1 MRRGRIVRDRL
12 FWAGAWLAFGCIAAP
27 AVAVLVSVFH
37 QAWPS
42 FGWSLF
48 VNRTNTIGVENGL
61 LGTLMLLVGVLI
73 VAGTIGVAAGTYLA
87 EYAGGRT
94 EHVLRFFSEVLSGS
108 PSIVI
113 GYIGYLTL
121 VIGFHWGYSYMAAV
135 IALSV
140 LILPYIVRTTEVSL
154 RQIPTTLREAASG
167 LGVPRRQA
175 VLRVILPP
183 AAPGIASGLVV
194 ALAISTGETA
204 PLLFTAGF
212 TDNNPSL
219 SLLHH
224 QLGYLTGVTFTDIS
238 IPGARAHALAAAAGA
253 VTMIVLVA
261 LIALSKLITARA
273 RRSVERMSL

>member
-1 MRRGRIVRDRL
+1 MERRRVVDRL
-12 FWAGAWLAFGCIAAP
+12 FWVGAWLAFACIAAP
-27 AVAVLVSVFH
+27 AIAVLVAVFH
-37 QAWPS
+37 QAWPA

-48 VNRTNTIGVENGL
+48 VNRTNTIGVENGI
-61 LGTLMLLVGVLI
+61 LGTLMLLAGVLVI
-73 VAGTIGVAAGTYLA
+73 AGSIGVAAGTYLA

-94 EHVLRFFSEVLSGS
+94 EQALRFFSEVLSGS

-154 RQIPTTLREAASG
+154 RLVPTTLREASSG
-167 LGVPRRQA
+167 LGVPHRKT
-175 VLRVILPP
+175 VLRVVLPP

-204 PLLFTAGF
+204 PLLFTAGY
-212 TDNNPSL
+212 TDHNPSL

-238 IPGARAHALAAAAGA
+238 LPGQQAHAIAAAAGA
-253 VTMIVLVA
+253 VTMIILVVL
-261 LIALSKLITARA
+261 IGLSKLITARS
-273 RRSVERMSL
+273 RRSTQRMSL

>member
-1 MRRGRIVRDRL
+1 MRRRRVIDRL
-12 FWAGAWLAFGCIAAP
+12 FWAGAWLAFACIAAP
-27 AVAVLVSVFH
+27 AIAVVVSVFH
-37 QAWPS
+37 QAWPA

-48 VNRTNTIGVENGL
+48 VDRTNTIGVENGI
-61 LGTLMLLVGVLI
+61 LGTLMLLAGVLVI
-73 VAGTIGVAAGTYLA
+73 AGTIGLAAGIYLA

-94 EHVLRFFSEVLSGS
+94 EQALRFFSEVLSGS

-154 RQIPTTLREAASG
+154 RQVPTTLREASSG
-167 LGVPRRQA
+167 LGIPRRKTTFQ
-175 VLRVILPP
+175 VILPP
-183 AAPGIASGLVV
+183 AAPGIVSGLVV

-204 PLLFTAGF
+204 PLLFTAGY

-219 SLLHH
+219 SLFHH

-238 IPGARAHALAAAAGA
+238 IPGAEAHAIAAAAAA
-253 VTMIVLVA
+253 VTMIILLI
-261 LIALSKLITARA
+261 LIALSKLITTRS
-273 RRSVERMSL
+273 RRSVQRMSL

>member
-1 MRRGRIVRDRL
+1 MRRRNIADRV
-12 FWAGAWLAFGCIAAP
+12 FWMGAWLAFVLIAAP
-27 AVAVLVSVFH
+27 AVAIIVSVFH

-48 VNRTNTIGVENGL
+48 VNRTNTIGVENGI
-61 LGTLMLLVGVLI
+61 LGTLLLLAGVLV
-73 VAGTIGVAAGTYLA
+73 VAGTIGVAAGIYLA

-94 EHVLRFFSEVLSGS
+94 EHALRFFSEVLSGS

-121 VIGFHWGYSYMAAV
+121 VIGLHWGYSYAAAV

-154 RQIPTTLREAASG
+154 RQVPTTLREASSA
-167 LGVPRRQA
+167 LAVPRWKA
-175 VLRVILPP
+175 VSRVILPP
-183 AAPGIASGLVV
+183 ALPGIISGLVV

-204 PLLFTAGF
+204 PLLFTAGY

-219 SLLHH
+219 SLFHH
-224 QLGYLTGVTFTDIS
+224 QLGYLTGVTYTDLS
-238 IPGARAHALAAAAGA
+238 LPGSRAHAIAAAAGA
-253 VTMIVLVA
+253 VTLIILVL
-261 LIALSKLITARA
+261 LIALSKLISARS